1 MINRPRSFHP
11 ALTTDILTASTHAA
25 QNFDASYIHTS
36 RSSNQT
42 RNPIC
47 RQEGRSADVHLGCF
61 VVAKHCLPA
70 HLDCG
75 AEVLEDETI
84 PGVSLEEWCEH
95 QRLDSH
101 ELDQDVQGW
110 P

>member
-1 MINRPRSFHP
+1 MLLKTLMQATSTQAGR
-11 ALTTDILTASTHAA
+11 LTG
-25 QNFDASYIHTS
+25 Q
-36 RSSNQT
+36 NQT

>member
-1 MINRPRSFHP
+1 M
-11 ALTTDILTASTHAA
+11 
-25 QNFDASYIHTS
+25 
-36 RSSNQT
+36 
-42 RNPIC
+42 
-47 RQEGRSADVHLGCF
+47 HLGCF